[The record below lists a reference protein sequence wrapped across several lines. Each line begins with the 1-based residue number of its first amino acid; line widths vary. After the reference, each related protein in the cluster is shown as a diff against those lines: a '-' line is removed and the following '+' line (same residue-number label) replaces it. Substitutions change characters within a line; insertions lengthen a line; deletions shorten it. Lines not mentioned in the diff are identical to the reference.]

1 MPKYKVPCTWQMAG
15 YYVVEAED
23 IEQAKELTYALPL
36 SAAQDVEYLQ
46 GSFEPDM
53 DEFIEEIEE

>member
-1 MPKYKVPCTWQMAG
+1 MAG